1 MVPFVRQ
8 GGSGKERNLN
18 LIVRGIGL
26 FLLKSGKDPTRA
38 ARVASAP
45 SPAWPAAGV
54 PGPLLTSADGLA
66 LPAIAVT
73 VTAAAPGSCSSQL
86 LTVRAPEPGAGRP
99 LSGILCFREGSPWG
113 SCVPEEPSGQKG
125 RVKEQRGKGRTHL
138 FSIGVVDRRH
148 NPTNHN
154 KPSSFVQIIPGSF

>member
-1 MVPFVRQ
+1 MRQ

-26 FLLKSGKDPTRA
+26 FLLKSGEDPTPA

-45 SPAWPAAGV
+45 SPAWPSAGV
-54 PGPLLTSADGLA
+54 PGALLRSADGLA
-66 LPAIAVT
+66 LPAVT
-73 VTAAAPGSCSSQL
+73 VTAPGSCSSQL
-86 LTVRAPEPGAGRP
+86 LTVRVPEPEAGRP
-99 LSGILCFREGSPWG
+99 VSGILCFREGSPWG

-125 RVKEQRGKGRTHL
+125 KVKEQRGKGRTHL